1 MYFTRIIRSITFL
14 SSHSSS
20 GSTEAVS
27 GCRFFFV
34 AIFAFS
40 ARCACVGS
48 IAFDLK
54 AMGPTIMTFGEWFF
68 RIVGWLDRRADNV
81 HIVHLGVG
89 GVELVLEVS
98 NLCD

>member
-1 MYFTRIIRSITFL
+1 MCFTRIIRSIVFL
-14 SSHSSS
+14 LSHSSS
-20 GSTEAVS
+20 GSTKAVS
-27 GCRFFFV
+27 GCRFFSV

-54 AMGPTIMTFGEWFF
+54 AMGPTIILFRKWFF
-68 RIVGWLDRRADNV
+68 RITGWLDRGADHM
-81 HIVHLGVG
+81 HIVQLGVG

-98 NLCD
+98 NLGD

>member
-1 MYFTRIIRSITFL
+1 MLL
-14 SSHSSS
+14 SHASS
-20 GSTEAVS
+20 GSTKAVS
-27 GCRFFFV
+27 GCRFFSV

-54 AMGPTIMTFGEWFF
+54 AMGPTIISFGKWFF
-68 RIVGWLDRRADNV
+68 CIVGWLDRGADHV